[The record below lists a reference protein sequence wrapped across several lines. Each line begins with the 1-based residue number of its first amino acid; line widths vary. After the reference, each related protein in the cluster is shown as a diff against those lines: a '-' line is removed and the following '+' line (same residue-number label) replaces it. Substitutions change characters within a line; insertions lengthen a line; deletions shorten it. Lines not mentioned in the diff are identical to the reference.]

1 MAKTD
6 GQLLSP
12 EAEEELLGDEEDP
25 QQTDSMTGDQDPI
38 YGMIENVNK
47 SLRVMADS
55 LLAMNQS
62 LKRLN
67 SSDTND
73 QQNSKRR
80 KNNSKD
86 QMSASDGSD
95 DEDNDSDVDI

>member
-6 GQLLSP
+6 RQLLFP
-12 EAEEELLGDEEDP
+12 QAEEELLGDEEDP
-25 QQTDSMTGDQDPI
+25 QRMDSMTGDQDPI
-38 YGMIENVNK
+38 CGMIENVNK
-47 SLRVMADS
+47 SLGTMADS

-62 LKRLN
+62 LKHLN
-67 SSDTND
+67 SSDTRD

-86 QMSASDGSD
+86 
-95 DEDNDSDVDI
+95 E